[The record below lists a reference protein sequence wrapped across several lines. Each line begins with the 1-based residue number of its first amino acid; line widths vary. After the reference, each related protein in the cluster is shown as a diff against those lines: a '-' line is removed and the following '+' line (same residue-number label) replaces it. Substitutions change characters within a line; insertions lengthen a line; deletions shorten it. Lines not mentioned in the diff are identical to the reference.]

1 MFIIKQA
8 FYLVQII
15 FLAMSVSAFVP
26 VSVVSMFR
34 GRRAM
39 IYMAAITR
47 MMPVV
52 AGRSIVWRPGDNEIA
67 EKLSLRITTAD
78 NYYSGLMPASAG

>member
-1 MFIIKQA
+1 
-8 FYLVQII
+8 
-15 FLAMSVSAFVP
+15 
-26 VSVVSMFR
+26 
-34 GRRAM
+34 M